1 MTYAVTPITSD
12 IAEAILVW
20 GGCDSPTPDEVAA
33 ARLAAQSAQDT
44 IVFYRK
50 VDEFEDEYRSLAI
63 EMGAYMYNKRGVDG
77 VLAYSEAGVQRSFE
91 DGSFPRSMLS
101 RIRLPVTTG

>member
-1 MTYAVTPITSD
+1 MTYAVTPVTSD
-12 IAEAILVW
+12 IAEAILGWCGVE
-20 GGCDSPTPDEVAA
+20 SPTSVEVMAAQVAA
-33 ARLAAQSAQDT
+33 QAAQDA
-44 IVFYRK
+44 IMFYRK